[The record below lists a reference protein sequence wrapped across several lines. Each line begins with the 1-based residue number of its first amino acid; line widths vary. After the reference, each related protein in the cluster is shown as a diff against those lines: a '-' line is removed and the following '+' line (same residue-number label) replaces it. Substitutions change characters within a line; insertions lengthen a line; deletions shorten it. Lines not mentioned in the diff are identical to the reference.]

1 MFFDIEILK
10 QWGVSLETEKSKQ
23 NKTFHTL
30 AIKNLYLIIIQELIL
45 VFTKAYARQNFTYTY
60 KCHVF
65 NAIKMTRRAHVF
77 SIIYTMKMQGYKMN
91 CAIEQL
97 Q

>member
-1 MFFDIEILK
+1 MCIFFDVEILK

-30 AIKNLYLIIIQELIL
+30 AIKKLYLIIIQELIL

-65 NAIKMTRRAHVF
+65 NAIKMTWRAH
-77 SIIYTMKMQGYKMN
+77 MQH
-91 CAIEQL
+91 L
-97 Q
+97 